1 MHFIRHNKKIS
12 QGYLS
17 FIYRSFIFKV
27 IYCCNKMS
35 RHRETKRRI
44 HHSNILVATVLVS
57 IFLSPSASALSMKM
71 NTAASTPGPLSSVVS
86 FAADAG
92 DNALSRVQWLG
103 SRVAG
108 KEGEFEQSRNRRSMI
123 KSTSSFQVDG
133 IGGSVINNQRRQLL
147 EYQESF
153 AVQNSE
159 LPDKYKNYIN
169 QNPVKERQVWEAL
182 ANLEQDSKCSK

>member
-1 MHFIRHNKKIS
+1 M
-12 QGYLS
+12 
-17 FIYRSFIFKV
+17 
-27 IYCCNKMS
+27 
-35 RHRETKRRI
+35 
-44 HHSNILVATVLVS
+44 LVATVLVS
-57 IFLSPSASALSMKM
+57 TFLSPSASALSMKM
-71 NTAASTPGPLSSVVS
+71 NTAASTPGLLSSIVS

-108 KEGEFEQSRNRRSMI
+108 KEGEFEQSRNRRSSSV
-123 KSTSSFQVDG
+123 KSVSSPSFEVDG

-169 QNPVKERQVWEAL
+169 QNPAKERQVWEAL
-182 ANLEQDSKCSK
+182 ANLEQDSKCTK